1 MQKLRGRIS
10 SLFSTVVCYLA
21 PEQGES
27 QRHCGKIAVF
37 HIVGCN
43 HGIQVGT
50 GGFAALDGVA
60 ANEQRE
66 HFRAMLSSI
75 CEQSGID
82 SVFEEDGGPEET
94 AGKQLAD
101 QLGIPWSDV
110 NTSNDDKQEMGIPQN
125 YVEGDYPAEMKNKW
139 NRQREVFMGSKIK
152 AQRGNVKTSL
162 VICGFDHLDALA
174 DLLGQDGTPVHR
186 YDYRNLPWYQDGIF
200 T

>member
-27 QRHCGKIAVF
+27 QRHCGKIAAF

-75 CEQSGID
+75 CAQSGID

-94 AGKQLAD
+94 AGC
-101 QLGIPWSDV
+101 LGS
-110 NTSNDDKQEMGIPQN
+110 
-125 YVEGDYPAEMKNKW
+125 A
-139 NRQREVFMGSKIK
+139 
-152 AQRGNVKTSL
+152 
-162 VICGFDHLDALA
+162 
-174 DLLGQDGTPVHR
+174 
-186 YDYRNLPWYQDGIF
+186 
-200 T
+200 